1 MEIFAKIVNGNKP
14 FTIFAKLLTPMF
26 YGVPNKPLTCG
37 HHETHYTKKYI
48 KVR

>member
-14 FTIFAKLLTPMF
+14 FTIFAKLLTPML
-26 YGVPNKPLTCG
+26 YGVPNTPLTCG
-37 HHETHYTKKYI
+37 HHETDYAKKYI